1 VPDVVVIG
9 AGAMGSAT
17 AWWLARWGREVVV
30 LEQFAPGHRNGSSH
44 GGSRIF
50 RLAYDDPAYV
60 RMAQAAL
67 PLWRELEADAGR
79 PLLDTTGAI
88 DHGDAASLAA
98 VAAALRACDAAHEIV
113 PRHEAMARWPG
124 FRFDGDVL
132 FHPDGGRCRADD
144 TVAAL
149 QERARHHGADLRF
162 GVRAELSVEGDRVT
176 VTTGEGAV
184 TAPVAVVTAGAWV
197 RDVLGDAAPAVTVTQ
212 EQVQHFRPRREL
224 AAGELWPSFIHHRRP
239 WIYGLVTPG
248 EGVKVDEHHAGPVV
262 DPALRPPRDPAAEQR
277 VARYVQEW
285 LPGLEPVPVNP
296 AECLYTNTPDEAF
309 VIERRGPVVVGSP
322 CSGHGF
328 KFTPLI
334 GRRLAELATLAA
346 PG

>member
-1 VPDVVVIG
+1 
-9 AGAMGSAT
+9 
-17 AWWLARWGREVVV
+17 
-30 LEQFAPGHRNGSSH
+30 
-44 GGSRIF
+44 
-50 RLAYDDPAYV
+50 
-60 RMAQAAL
+60 
-67 PLWRELEADAGR
+67 
-79 PLLDTTGAI
+79 
-88 DHGDAASLAA
+88 
-98 VAAALRACDAAHEIV
+98 
-113 PRHEAMARWPG
+113 
-124 FRFDGDVL
+124 
-132 FHPDGGRCRADD
+132 
-144 TVAAL
+144 
-149 QERARHHGADLRF
+149 
-162 GVRAELSVEGDRVT
+162 EGDRVT

-262 DPALRPPRDPAAEQR
+262 DPA
-277 VARYVQEW
+277 
-285 LPGLEPVPVNP
+285 
-296 AECLYTNTPDEAF
+296 ECLYTNTPDEAF